1 MHHTLKTF
9 IDLVQFDINEIKAKK
24 VKNLKSYPLNGEQE
38 ALKHL
43 AKWSD
48 KTITTA
54 EKDGAVV
61 IMDTENYIK
70 EPNYKILQTE
80 PFTTQ

>member
-1 MHHTLKTF
+1 M
-9 IDLVQFDINEIKAKK
+9 
-24 VKNLKSYPLNGEQE
+24 
-38 ALKHL
+38 KHL
-43 AKWSD
+43 AKWSG

-70 EPNYKILQTE
+70 NAEINKFKDTKILSHTE
-80 PFTTQ
+80 NTQIK

>member
-1 MHHTLKTF
+1 M
-9 IDLVQFDINEIKAKK
+9 E
-24 VKNLKSYPLNGEQE
+24 
-38 ALKHL
+38 HL

>member
-43 AKWSD
+43 AK
-48 KTITTA
+48 
-54 EKDGAVV
+54 
-61 IMDTENYIK
+61 
-70 EPNYKILQTE
+70 
-80 PFTTQ
+80 